1 VLKDSGLSVALI
13 EAKLIPS
20 PQQGQAYAFHLLS
33 RRIFEELGYGINTP
47 QIATFRQVRL
57 SDADYPGVVE
67 FQPAD
72 LGTETLG
79 YVAEH
84 QALLTPLQDFL
95 QKCECQLLVS
105 S

>member
-1 VLKDSGLSVALI
+1 M
-13 EAKLIPS
+13 
-20 PQQGQAYAFHLLS
+20 
-33 RRIFEELGYGINTP
+33 P

-84 QALLTPLQDFL
+84 QALLTPLQNFL
-95 QKCECQLLVS
+95 QNCPNVSYLCPAEVVKTSMSQLGWN
-105 S
+105 